1 MIGAIAL
8 IAFMVAIFPVG
19 FFLSGA
25 LVAAAHG
32 WFLTDDAEKR
42 FEGSELVPLS
52 KQ

>member
-42 FEGSELVPLS
+42 FVGSELLPLS
-52 KQ
+52 KR

>member
-8 IAFMVAIFPVG
+8 IAFMVLVFPVG
-19 FFLSGA
+19 FFLSAA

-52 KQ
+52 KR